1 MRIIWDYIK
10 ISDGIRIIKAW
21 GEESCLQIPEDI
33 EGIPVTEIGP
43 YAFSAAEVP
52 RRFRINADE
61 RQRLVTEWGVPVQNG
76 SAGIWMTAEGS
87 QAERQK
93 TQEEPVAGNRLQAIR
108 LPATVTAIGDY
119 AFYGCGKLEEVAFTD
134 SLQRIGSGA
143 FMGCGAVRR
152 LEVIED
158 GSGKNSLYQMLSE
171 LRYAIKLTIKSP
183 GKKEEFVV
191 PEYYETSVENIPAR
205 ILELH
210 FQGTG
215 YRYRQCFRDGKV
227 WYREYDE
234 LFRLA
239 ESQEPPEVLT
249 QLAYCRIKYPNGL
262 SGEAKKEYLEWFSAH
277 VREAGEY
284 FLKRDDLESVRLIC
298 ESGGFDGTAETE
310 KRSQGN
316 DGNRKVVADGAGD
329 FYMAS
334 MGENVLGEEEN
345 VQQNGKAGGE
355 NGAGFWESPRASL
368 DVLMEMAG
376 RMGRTEILS
385 CLMDYRHRKQG
396 SGRQKKVFEF

>member
-1 MRIIWDYIK
+1 MRITWDYIK
-10 ISDGIRIIKAW
+10 ISNGIRIIKIW
-21 GEESCLQIPEDI
+21 GEESCLQIPEEI
-33 EGIPVTEIGP
+33 EGLTVTEIGP

-52 RRFRINADE
+52 RRFRVSGDE
-61 RQRLVTEWGVPVQNG
+61 QRRIVTEWGVPVQKNG
-76 SAGIWMTAEGS
+76 AFTKMITDTGQTGESKMQG
-87 QAERQK
+87 
-93 TQEEPVAGNRLQAIR
+93 EPVSGNRLQAVG
-108 LPATVTAIGDY
+108 LPSTVTAIGDY
-119 AFYGCGKLEEVAFTD
+119 AFYGCGKLEKVAFTD

-152 LEVIED
+152 LEITES
-158 GSGKNSLYQMLSE
+158 GLGKNSLYQMLSE
-171 LRYAIKLTIKSP
+171 LRYAIKVTIKSP
-183 GKKEEFVV
+183 GRKEEFVV

-239 ESQEPPEVLT
+239 ESQEPPEVLA
-249 QLAYCRIKYPNGL
+249 QLAYYRIKYPNGF
-262 SGEAKKEYLEWFSAH
+262 SEEARKGYLEWFSAH

-284 FLKRDDLESVRLIC
+284 FLKRDDLEAVRLIC
-298 ESGGFDGTAETE
+298 ESGGFDGTAKTE
-310 KRSQGN
+310 KRSR
-316 DGNRKVVADGAGD
+316 GNRRVVADGAGD

-334 MGENVLGEEEN
+334 MGENVLGEEEAGN
-345 VQQNGKAGGE
+345 QNGKDGEE
-355 NGAGFWESPRASL
+355 NGEGLEENPKASL
-368 DVLMEMAG
+368 DILMEMAG

-385 CLMDYRHRKQG
+385 CLMDYHHRKQG
-396 SGRQKKVFEF
+396 GGRQKKVFEL